1 MITGKYVL
9 RSVKYLV
16 KIAVILTVVFV
27 VMNRTGTSNIESN
40 GDIVDFFK
48 NFIATARG
56 KIFLVAL
63 VVWCAVYPY
72 VEFKRRHLS
81 FEMQTNRDAIIKALM
96 AGGMALASDDGRRM
110 VFRGESLVRRV
121 WWLGEETVTI
131 TADPAGGIE
140 IEGPRRFAMEAEH
153 RIPNYVN
160 AENE

>member
-1 MITGKYVL
+1 
-9 RSVKYLV
+9 
-16 KIAVILTVVFV
+16 
-27 VMNRTGTSNIESN
+27 
-40 GDIVDFFK
+40 
-48 NFIATARG
+48 
-56 KIFLVAL
+56 
-63 VVWCAVYPY
+63 
-72 VEFKRRHLS
+72 
-81 FEMQTNRDAIIKALM
+81 
-96 AGGMALASDDGRRM
+96 M